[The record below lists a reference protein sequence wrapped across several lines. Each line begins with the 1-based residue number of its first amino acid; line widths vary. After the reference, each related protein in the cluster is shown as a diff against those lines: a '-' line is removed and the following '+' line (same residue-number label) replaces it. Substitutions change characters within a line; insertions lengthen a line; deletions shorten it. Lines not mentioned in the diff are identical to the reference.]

1 MSRFYFGDS
10 DGSGAELS
18 DNDHDSS
25 LPFPKPLSRSPFLA
39 PDFDPATF
47 LSSLSNRHQSLAD
60 LRIELRD
67 LSEALNKEL
76 LDLVNENYQDFLSLG
91 SALKGGEEKVEEVRV
106 GLLGFQR
113 DVRVIKDQF
122 EKRLQDIKQLLEEK
136 KRTRS
141 SIAFGHDL
149 LDFAERIEDLECS
162 LMISERKASIQG
174 PVGDTDGSESH
185 ALFESES
192 DETDEECF
200 GDDTDGGAAVVS
212 LRRLERHIQQY
223 LYIKMIATYVGER
236 HPFAVSQE
244 DKVSAIKATLLLDL
258 KTALNQAEHSA
269 KNREKRIITVMSL
282 YDLIGEQADAVSA
295 LQTLKA

>member
-91 SALKGGEEKVEEVRV
+91 SA
-106 GLLGFQR
+106 
-113 DVRVIKDQF
+113 
-122 EKRLQDIKQLLEEK
+122 
-136 KRTRS
+136 
-141 SIAFGHDL
+141 
-149 LDFAERIEDLECS
+149 
-162 LMISERKASIQG
+162 
-174 PVGDTDGSESH
+174 
-185 ALFESES
+185 
-192 DETDEECF
+192 
-200 GDDTDGGAAVVS
+200 
-212 LRRLERHIQQY
+212 
-223 LYIKMIATYVGER
+223 
-236 HPFAVSQE
+236 
-244 DKVSAIKATLLLDL
+244 
-258 KTALNQAEHSA
+258 
-269 KNREKRIITVMSL
+269 
-282 YDLIGEQADAVSA
+282 
-295 LQTLKA
+295 